1 MAAITGAVIAAGTA
15 TASFISAGKAKSRRD
30 DAERAAE
37 RKLAEAKEKLDVNY
51 LEGLSLPMEAYER
64 EREAINVAT
73 STVLQAATEG
83 DQRGVGATAGRALQA
98 QQQAQAQSRTAMA
111 GDLFNLE
118 AATAE
123 EESRLRDVLAQI
135 DLGEAS
141 GAQIAAAEAADQRQ
155 QDIQAGISSATSAV
169 QQGLSAAPDNFKT
182 SGGRTAGRMM
192 RREGDQFQKNVAR
205 KLGDP
210 AMADMT
216 PLEFQ
221 TTMGENYTGK
231 QLRNMSFDFTRQP
244 HVVLDPRTP
253 QEKAQSINPRQLSPF
268 GTELTNGINMTPNYL
283 NNPWNTFS
291 SQ

>member
-1 MAAITGAVIAAGTA
+1 MAAFTTIA
-15 TASFISAGKAKSRRD
+15 TAVGLAATAATTTRSFVQAGKAKNAQRA
-30 DAERAAE
+30 AEKEAE

-98 QQQAQAQSRTAMA
+98 QQQAQAQSRTSMA

-123 EESRLRDVLAQI
+123 EESRLRDVLTQI

-141 GAQIAAAEAADQRQ
+141 GAQIAAAEAEDRSQREL
-155 QDIQAGISSATSAV
+155 QAGIEGVSSFA
-169 QQGLSAAPDNFKT
+169 QQGLAAVPLYART

-192 RREGDQFQKNVAR
+192 KRDDDFQQKVSETINRPDVGSMNQRDFQSFMGDK
-205 KLGDP
+205 
-210 AMADMT
+210 
-216 PLEFQ
+216 
-221 TTMGENYTGK
+221 YTGK
-231 QLRNMSFDFTRQP
+231 QLRDMSFDFTP
-244 HVVLDPRTP
+244 KSGPVYADPLDWSKMQFGVPQGNQQDFYGATP
-253 QEKAQSINPRQLSPF
+253 PYARKK
-268 GTELTNGINMTPNYL
+268 
-283 NNPWNTFS
+283 
-291 SQ
+291 

>member
-169 QQGLSAAPDNFKT
+169 QQGLSAAPLYAKT
-182 SGGRTAGRMM
+182 SGGRTANRMM
-192 RREGDQFQKNVAR
+192 KKDSDFQQKVSETINRPDVGA
-205 KLGDP
+205 
-210 AMADMT
+210 
-216 PLEFQ
+216 
-221 TTMGENYTGK
+221 MGERDFKAFMGDEYTGK
-231 QLRNMSFDFTRQP
+231 EIRNTNFDFTQP
-244 HVVLDPRTP
+244 
-253 QEKAQSINPRQLSPF
+253 
-268 GTELTNGINMTPNYL
+268 NMSADNFRNKMMAGVGYGFDPNYYSHMQNRMNL
-283 NNPWNTFS
+283 ITR
-291 SQ
+291 